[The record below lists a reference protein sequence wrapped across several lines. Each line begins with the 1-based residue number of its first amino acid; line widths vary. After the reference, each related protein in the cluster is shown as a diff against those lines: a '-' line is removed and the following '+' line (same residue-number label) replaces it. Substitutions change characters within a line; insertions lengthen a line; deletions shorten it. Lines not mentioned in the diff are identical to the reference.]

1 MLGQK
6 IRIKL
11 KAFDH
16 RLIDQSARNIVD
28 TVRRTGSVSRGP
40 IPMPVKRETFC
51 VLRSPHVDKKSRD
64 QFEIRTH
71 ARVIDIIDTN
81 PQTLDALGKLDL
93 PAGVEVF
100 VEVMQE
106 AA

>member
-1 MLGQK
+1 MQGQK

-16 RLIDQSARNIVD
+16 RLIDQSARDIVS

-40 IPMPVKRETFC
+40 IPLPRKREVFT

-71 ARVIDIIDTN
+71 VRLIDITDTN

-93 PAGVEVF
+93 PHGVEVDIQI
-100 VEVMQE
+100 MG
-106 AA
+106 AAA

>member
-1 MLGQK
+1 MESQK

-16 RLIDQSARNIVD
+16 RLLDQSARDIVN
-28 TVRRTGSVSRGP
+28 TVKRTGAESRGP
-40 IPMPVKRETFC
+40 VPLPMNRNVFT
-51 VLRSPHVDKKSRD
+51 VNRSPHVDKKSRD

-71 ARVIDIIDTN
+71 SRLIDIVESN
-81 PQTLDALGKLDL
+81 PQTLEALGKLDL
-93 PAGVEVF
+93 PAGVEVNIQI
-100 VEVMQE
+100 ME

>member
-1 MLGQK
+1 MLNQK

-28 TVRRTGSVSRGP
+28 VVRRTGAVSRGP
-40 IPMPVKRETFC
+40 IPMPVKRESFTIN
-51 VLRSPHVDKKSRD
+51 RSPHVDKKSRE
-64 QFEIRTH
+64 QLEIRTY
-71 ARVIDIIDTN
+71 ARIIDIIDTN
-81 PQTLDALGKLDL
+81 PQALDALGKLDL

>member
-16 RLIDQSARNIVD
+16 RLIDQSARSIVD

-40 IPMPVKRETFC
+40 IPLPMKREAFTIN
-51 VLRSPHVDKKSRD
+51 RSPHIDKISRE
-64 QFEIRTH
+64 QLEVRTH
-71 ARVIDIIDTN
+71 ARLIDIIDTN

-100 VEVMQE
+100 VQVMQE

>member
-16 RLIDQSARNIVD
+16 RLIDQSARSIVD

-40 IPMPVKRETFC
+40 IPMPMKRETFTIN
-51 VLRSPHVDKKSRD
+51 RSPHIDKTSRE
-64 QFEIRTH
+64 QLEVRTH
-71 ARVIDIIDTN
+71 SRLIDIIDTN

-100 VEVMQE
+100 VQVMQE

>member
-16 RLIDQSARNIVD
+16 RIIDQSARSIVD

-40 IPMPVKRETFC
+40 IPLPKKRETFTIT
-51 VLRSPHVDKKSRD
+51 RSPHIDKTSRD
-64 QFEIRTH
+64 QLEIRTH
-71 ARVIDIIDTN
+71 TRLIDIIDTN